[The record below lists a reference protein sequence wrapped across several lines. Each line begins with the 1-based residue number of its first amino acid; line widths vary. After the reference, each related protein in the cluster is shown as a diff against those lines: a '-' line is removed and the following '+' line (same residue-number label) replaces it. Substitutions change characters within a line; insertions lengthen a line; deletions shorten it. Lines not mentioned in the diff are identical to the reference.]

1 MKFKFYILLLSALSI
16 SFSGCYPD
24 GPDYVDEL
32 DIVYTNYDPSFDF
45 KAVNTFALPDS
56 VVIINGSD
64 FREQNGVDKPEFVT
78 AQYATVIL
86 NTIRNNLINRGW
98 SEVDKSENPDVIL
111 LSSVT
116 NTTYVYYYYDWYYWN
131 WWYPDWQAGW
141 GWYYPGYYYPIYRTG
156 YHAGT
161 LFIQMTDSKNS
172 TTNFNISVPWSVEI
186 NGLMQGSVSSIKIR
200 LKNTIDQAFDQ
211 SPYLNH

>member
-1 MKFKFYILLLSALSI
+1 MKFKTYIVLLGALSI

-32 DIVYTNYDPSFDF
+32 DIVYTNYDPLFDF

-64 FREQNGVDKPEFVT
+64 FRERNGVDKPEFVT
-78 AQYATVIL
+78 APYATVIL
-86 NTIRNNLINRGW
+86 NTLRDNLVKRGW
-98 SEVDKSENPDVIL
+98 FEVDKNENPDVIFL
-111 LSSVT
+111 PSVT
-116 NTTYVYYYYDWYYWN
+116 NTAYIFYYYDWYYWN
-131 WWYPDWQAGW
+131 WWYPGWQAGW

-156 YHAGT
+156 YHSGT

-172 TTNFNISVPWSVEI
+172 TVNFNISVPWSVEI
-186 NGLMQGSVSSIKIR
+186 NGLMQGSVTSIKIR